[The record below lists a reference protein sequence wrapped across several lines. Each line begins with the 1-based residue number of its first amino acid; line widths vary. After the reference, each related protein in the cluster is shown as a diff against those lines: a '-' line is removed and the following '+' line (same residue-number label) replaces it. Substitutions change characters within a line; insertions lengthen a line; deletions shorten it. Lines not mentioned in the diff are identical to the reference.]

1 MMKRIAVLMLL
12 LGLWSGAEVR
22 GAAPQVEASIRPDSV
37 LIGDR
42 FTLEVE
48 VRKDM
53 MQVVGWPSFAE
64 GRMNDRIEILSE
76 SPVDTVA
83 ADGRQQTLR
92 KRYELTSFEAGA
104 YDLGQFP
111 VLYTDK
117 NIVDTLY
124 SAQPLRV
131 VVTTLPVDTQNSTV
145 YDIKSPEQA
154 PLLVSEFGGYV
165 VRTLLVLLLAA
176 ALVILGW
183 RWWRRRRAAAVEPDG
198 KPSPAVPPH
207 ERAIQDLETLHNQK
221 LWQSG
226 KVKQYYTRLT
236 GIVRTYL
243 EGRYGIRAL
252 EQTSDEIMRE
262 LRATDMDDRY
272 RNQMRDLF
280 RTADLVKFAKH
291 QPDAEENDAYYYT
304 AYYFVENTKRPD
316 AEAEPNN
323 NGGED
328 AQK

>member
-1 MMKRIAVLMLL
+1 MKRIAVLCFL
-12 LGLWSGAEVR
+12 LGAWASAEVR
-22 GAAPQVEASIRPDSV
+22 GAAPQVEASLRPDSV

-53 MQVVGWPSFAE
+53 MQVVGWPAFQQ
-64 GRMNDRIEILSE
+64 GRMNGQIEILSE

-83 ADGRQQTLR
+83 SDGRQQTLR
-92 KRYELTSFEAGA
+92 KRYELTSFDAGA
-104 YDLGQFP
+104 YDLGRFP

-124 SAQPLRV
+124 SAEPLRI
-131 VVTTLPVDTQNSTV
+131 VVTTFPVDTQNSTV
-145 YDIKSPEQA
+145 YDIKAPEET

-165 VRTLLVLLLAA
+165 ARGVLGALLVA
-176 ALVILGW
+176 ALAILGW
-183 RWWRRRRAAAVEPDG
+183 RWWSRRRVTAAETGGEPL
-198 KPSPAVPPH
+198 PAVPPH

-236 GIVRTYL
+236 DIVRLYL

-252 EQTSDEIMRE
+252 EQTSDEIVRE
-262 LRATDMDDRY
+262 LRTVELADRY
-272 RNQMRDLF
+272 RGELRDLF

-291 QPDAEENDAYYYT
+291 QPSAEENDAFYYT
-304 AYYFVENTKRPD
+304 AYYFVENTKRMPEEEANGKTD
-316 AEAEPNN
+316 AEDE
-323 NGGED
+323 
-328 AQK
+328 QK